1 MVRIMVEPDPGKTS
15 ARTPDAFSRLMD
27 GYFRD
32 PSTGRVVLAEKP
44 NGKIRLV
51 GVLVGAP
58 RLLRTVHMVE
68 AGDPVEV
75 FLERAAMAM
84 LIWWS
89 VDELRHGRTKYLKTI
104 GGVTLVGAV
113 LRTID
118 AERSR
123 ATWRA

>member
-1 MVRIMVEPDPGKTS
+1 MVRIMVEPDPAKTS
-15 ARTPDAFSRLMD
+15 ARTPPDAFSRLMD

-32 PSTGRVVLAEKP
+32 PSTGRVVLVEKP

-58 RLLRTVHMVE
+58 RLLRAVHMVE
-68 AGDPVEV
+68 TGDPVEV

-89 VDELRHGRTKYLKTI
+89 IGELRHGSTKYLKTI
-104 GGVTLVGAV
+104 GGVTLAGAV

-123 ATWRA
+123 AT

>member
-1 MVRIMVEPDPGKTS
+1 MVRIMVEPDPAKTS
-15 ARTPDAFSRLMD
+15 ARTPPDAFSRLMD

-32 PSTGRVVLAEKP
+32 PNTGRVVLVEKP
-44 NGKIRLV
+44 NGKIRLA

-58 RLLRTVHMVE
+58 RLLRSVHMVK

-75 FLERAAMAM
+75 LLERAAMAM

-89 VDELRHGRTKYLKTI
+89 IGELRHGSTKYLKTI

-123 ATWRA
+123 AT